1 PPLRSGEAG
10 ARSDYRERPA
20 PAVGGTLWVRPPRP
34 VPGTARILP
43 DGCMDLLWS
52 EGRLSVAG
60 PDTRAH
66 LAHDP
71 PGRDWLG
78 LRFPPGT
85 APLVLGVPAV
95 ELRDARVPLTGLWP
109 AAEVRELEDRLSRAA
124 APGAV
129 LEEHAAVRLRAA
141 PPPDPRLREVVRAAA
156 RPGMRVAD
164 LAERL
169 GVGERRLHRRCLE
182 AFGYGPR
189 TLHRVLRMRRAL
201 VLIDAGRAPAE
212 AAHLVGCADQAHLSR
227 EIRTLAGVPLRELR
241 RSAP

>member
-1 PPLRSGEAG
+1 
-10 ARSDYRERPA
+10 
-20 PAVGGTLWVRPPRP
+20 VGGTLWTRPPRP

-52 EGRLSVAG
+52 EGRLLVAG

-95 ELRDARVPLTGLWP
+95 ELRDVRVPLTELWS
-109 AAEVRELEDRLSRAA
+109 AAEVRELEDRLARAPV
-124 APGAV
+124 PGAV
-129 LEEHAAVRLRAA
+129 LEEHAAARLRAA
-141 PPPDPRLREVVRAAA
+141 PPLDPLLLEVARAAA
-156 RPGMRVAD
+156 RPGLRVAA

-169 GVGERRLHRRCLE
+169 GLGERRLHRRCLA

-189 TLHRVLRMRRAL
+189 MLHRVLRMRRAL
-201 VLIDAGRAPAE
+201 ALIDAGRAPAE
-212 AAHLVGCADQAHLSR
+212 AAHLVGCADQPHLSR
-227 EIRTLAGVPLRELR
+227 EVRTLAGVPLRELR
-241 RSAP
+241 RTGP

>member
-1 PPLRSGEAG
+1 MS
-10 ARSDYRERPA
+10 
-20 PAVGGTLWVRPPRP
+20 
-34 VPGTARILP
+34 GTARVLP

-52 EGRLSVAG
+52 EGRLLVAG

-95 ELRDARVPLTGLWP
+95 ELRDARIPLTELWP
-109 AAEVRELEDRLSRAA
+109 AAEVRELEDRLAHAA
-124 APGAV
+124 TPGAV

-141 PPPDPRLREVVRAAA
+141 PPVDPRLRAVARAAA
-156 RPGMRVAD
+156 RPGLGVAE

-169 GVGERRLHRRCLE
+169 GLGERRLHRHCLA

-201 VLIDAGRAPAE
+201 VMIDAGRTFAE
-212 AAHLVGCADQAHLSR
+212 AAHLAGYADQPHLSR

-241 RSAP
+241 RTPP